1 MAVALADWEPTS
13 IVGKYGL
20 TDSAPSPATTE
31 LTAVATPRAGAAT
44 AGQPWHPDNPLFA
57 FGLIAAVTFG
67 LAAFST
73 NVRVGSARAGLS
85 VGKA

>member
-1 MAVALADWEPTS
+1 MAVDTWAGP
-13 IVGKYGL
+13 VGYSEKYGL

-44 AGQPWHPDNPLFA
+44 AAQPWHPDNPLFW
-57 FGLIAAVTFG
+57 FGVIAATTFG

-73 NVRVGSARAGLS
+73 NVRVGNARAGVS